1 MHDSS
6 VTTLP
11 RTVMWRRSM
20 DDLSFEQ
27 ATLSRAP
34 EGYEITGVILVAEA
48 GTPLRI
54 DYRLRCSL
62 DWRTRQVDI
71 GQVLGTDRSS
81 LHLAADGIGG
91 WRVNGVEAPELTGCI
106 DVDLEFSPSTN
117 ALPINRLRPKVGE
130 RAEISAAWV
139 RFPALQVTSS
149 HQAYYRLDHAQY
161 LFQSLAS
168 GFEAVLDVDHD
179 GLPVLYA
186 GIWQRI
192 AEGASLQAPGASA
205 TRSEP

>member
-1 MHDSS
+1 MHNST

-11 RTVMWRRSM
+11 RTVMWRRIM

-71 GQVLGTDRSS
+71 EQALGVDRGS
-81 LHLAADGIGG
+81 LRLTADGVGG
-91 WRVNGVEAPELTGCI
+91 WRVNGVWAPELTGCL
-106 DVDLEFSPSTN
+106 DADLEFSPSTN
-117 ALPINRLRPKVGE
+117 ALPINRLRLKVGE
-130 RAEISAAWV
+130 RAEVSAAWV
-139 RFPALQVTSS
+139 RFPALQVMAS
-149 HQAYYRLDHAQY
+149 HQAYHRLGLAQY
-161 LFQSLAS
+161 VFQSLAS
-168 GFEAVLDVDHD
+168 GFEAVLDVDHN

-192 AEGASLQAPGASA
+192 AEGASLKVPGAPA
-205 TRSEP
+205 TRNEL